1 MDQKILKVLL
11 RNLNAENILFQYLIL
26 CYLHGSLRGF
36 MRKFCINFYNQSKN
50 MNLKINLIEYAQGQE
65 IPIKI
70 LKELVG

>member
-1 MDQKILKVLL
+1 
-11 RNLNAENILFQYLIL
+11 
-26 CYLHGSLRGF
+26 

-70 LKELVG
+70 LKELVGNILISDKS